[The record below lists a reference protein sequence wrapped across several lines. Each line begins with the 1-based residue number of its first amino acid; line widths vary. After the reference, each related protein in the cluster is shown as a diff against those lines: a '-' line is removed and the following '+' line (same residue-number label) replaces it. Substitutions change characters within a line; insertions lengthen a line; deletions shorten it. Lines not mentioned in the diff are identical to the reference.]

1 MNELASVISTVGFPI
16 VSFLISAW
24 FVKYTYDK
32 QLERDK
38 ANDEREDKHWAEL
51 SNLTNAVNE
60 NSQAIRQLVGELQ
73 DGTKN

>member
-1 MNELASVISTVGFPI
+1 MSEMASVISTVGFPI

-32 QLERDK
+32 QLERDRV
-38 ANDEREDKHWAEL
+38 NDEREDKHWTEL
-51 SNLTNAVNE
+51 GNLTNAVNE

-73 DGTKN
+73 NGTKN